1 MKRFVSKILGILM
14 CMLLL
19 FLIGCS
25 SVKPGYLKDAES
37 GFKGI
42 DSDPMFS
49 LDGFNDFT
57 NSVSTEDIIMINN
70 KYPLYE
76 AIYNANI
83 KAGILTGSV
92 VFDNENYEFWNK
104 LISNNQN
111 GKGLF
116 EEYENKYS
124 FNTKNRVRIQVKN
137 APNVSVEMTDGSF
150 ATFTDA
156 NGYAYLYPEKIE
168 DKYEVYI
175 TYNDVNKDKKKI
187 KATIKNDDVISL
199 TDKTYKNDVIE
210 LMFVIDTTGSM
221 GDEINYL
228 KVEIDDVISEIQEKN
243 PNTIIK
249 LALLF
254 YRDKGDE
261 YVTRYFDFTQDIQ
274 KQKNNLS
281 NQNANGGGDFEE
293 AVYKALGEAVEKQWS
308 SSSETRVLV
317 HVADAPSHDNEVKE
331 WNKNV
336 LKLTKK
342 GIKVISVAS
351 SGIDKKTEY
360 FFRSQSMITGGCYV
374 YLTDDSGVGGT
385 HIEATT
391 EVKPVVEYLN
401 KLLIR
406 LINGY
411 HTGNYGTAESYDG
424 LLSESDL
431 PEEMPQD
438 FNFTFKWGNELTSS
452 FDLKTKKLILNNSI
466 DEESIDLDVTEEDVK
481 KIYKLLRIVNL
492 QNVTISEEKAEQAL
506 YLKVTYGDVEKEVYF
521 TYPNKVIN
529 NKTDYTFYLMCRGI
543 YNYLIKSYLQKNVN
557 SNNLPEWK

>member
-19 FLIGCS
+19 FLIGCNS
-25 SVKPGYLKDAES
+25 AKPGYLKDAES
-37 GFKGI
+37 GFEGI

-92 VFDNENYEFWNK
+92 VFDNEKYEFWNK

-187 KATIKNDDVISL
+187 KATIRNDDVISL

-243 PNTIIK
+243 PNTVIK

-293 AVYKALGEAVEKQWS
+293 AVYKALGEAVDKQWS

-452 FDLKTKKLILNNSI
+452 FDLKTKKLILNNGI

-557 SNNLPEWK
+557 SNNLPE

>member
-19 FLIGCS
+19 FLIGCNS
-25 SVKPGYLKDAES
+25 AKPGYLKDAES
-37 GFKGI
+37 GFEGI

-187 KATIKNDDVISL
+187 KATIKNDEVISL

-243 PNTIIK
+243 PNTVIK

-293 AVYKALGEAVEKQWS
+293 AVYKALGEAVDKQWS

-452 FDLKTKKLILNNSI
+452 FDLKTKKLILNNGI

-557 SNNLPEWK
+557 SNNLPE

>member
-19 FLIGCS
+19 FLIGCNS
-25 SVKPGYLKDAES
+25 AKPGYLKDAES
-37 GFKGI
+37 GFEGI

-243 PNTIIK
+243 PNTVIK

-293 AVYKALGEAVEKQWS
+293 AVYKALGEAVDKQWS

-452 FDLKTKKLILNNSI
+452 FDLKTKKLILNNGI

-529 NKTDYTFYLMCRGI
+529 NKTDYIFYLMCRGI

-557 SNNLPEWK
+557 SNNLPE

>member
-19 FLIGCS
+19 FLIGCNS
-25 SVKPGYLKDAES
+25 AKPGYLKDAES
-37 GFKGI
+37 GFEGI

-156 NGYAYLYPEKIE
+156 NGYAYLYPEKID

-187 KATIKNDDVISL
+187 KATIRNDDVISL

-243 PNTIIK
+243 PNTVIK

-293 AVYKALGEAVEKQWS
+293 AVYKALGEAVDKQWS

-452 FDLKTKKLILNNSI
+452 FDLKTKKLILNNGI

-543 YNYLIKSYLQKNVN
+543 YNYLIKSYLQKNIN
-557 SNNLPEWK
+557 SDNLPE

>member
-19 FLIGCS
+19 FLIGCNS
-25 SVKPGYLKDAES
+25 AKPGYLKDAES
-37 GFKGI
+37 GFEGI

-187 KATIKNDDVISL
+187 KATIKNDEVISL

-210 LMFVIDTTGSM
+210 VMFVIDTTGSM

-243 PNTIIK
+243 PNTVIK

-293 AVYKALGEAVEKQWS
+293 AVYKALGEAVDKQWS

-411 HTGNYGTAESYDG
+411 HTGNYGTAENYDG

-452 FDLKTKKLILNNSI
+452 FDLKTKKLILNNGI

-481 KIYKLLRIVNL
+481 KIYNLLRSVNL

-557 SNNLPEWK
+557 SNNLPE

>member
-19 FLIGCS
+19 FLIGCNS
-25 SVKPGYLKDAES
+25 AKPGYLKDAES
-37 GFKGI
+37 GFEGI

-156 NGYAYLYPEKIE
+156 NGYAYLYPEKME

-187 KATIKNDDVISL
+187 KATIKNDEVISL

-243 PNTIIK
+243 PNTVIK

-293 AVYKALGEAVEKQWS
+293 AVYKALGEAVDKQWS

-452 FDLKTKKLILNNSI
+452 FDLKTKKLILNNGI

-557 SNNLPEWK
+557 SNNLPE

>member
-19 FLIGCS
+19 FLIGCNS
-25 SVKPGYLKDAES
+25 AKPGYLKDAES
-37 GFKGI
+37 GFEGI

-187 KATIKNDDVISL
+187 KATIKNDEVISL

-243 PNTIIK
+243 PNTVIK

-293 AVYKALGEAVEKQWS
+293 AVYKALGEAVDKQWS

-452 FDLKTKKLILNNSI
+452 FDLKTKKLILNNGI

-543 YNYLIKSYLQKNVN
+543 YNYLIKSYLQKNIN
-557 SNNLPEWK
+557 SNTLPE

>member
-19 FLIGCS
+19 FLIGCNS
-25 SVKPGYLKDAES
+25 AKPGYLKDAES
-37 GFKGI
+37 GFEGI

-156 NGYAYLYPEKIE
+156 NGYAYLYPEKID

-243 PNTIIK
+243 PNTVIK

-293 AVYKALGEAVEKQWS
+293 AVYKALGEAVDKQWS

-411 HTGNYGTAESYDG
+411 HTGNYGTAESCDG
-424 LLSESDL
+424 LVSESDL

-452 FDLKTKKLILNNSI
+452 FDLKTKKLILNNGI

-543 YNYLIKSYLQKNVN
+543 YNYLIKSYLQKNEN
-557 SNNLPEWK
+557 SNNLPE

>member
-19 FLIGCS
+19 FLIGCNS
-25 SVKPGYLKDAES
+25 AKPGYLKDAES
-37 GFKGI
+37 GFEGI

-452 FDLKTKKLILNNSI
+452 FDLKTKKLILNNGI
-466 DEESIDLDVTEEDVK
+466 DEESIDLDVTEEYVK

-557 SNNLPEWK
+557 SNNLPE

>member
-19 FLIGCS
+19 FLIGCNS
-25 SVKPGYLKDAES
+25 AKPGYLKDAES
-37 GFKGI
+37 GFEGI

-187 KATIKNDDVISL
+187 KATIKNDEVISL

-243 PNTIIK
+243 PNTVIK

-293 AVYKALGEAVEKQWS
+293 AVYKALGEAVDKQWS

-411 HTGNYGTAESYDG
+411 HTGNYGTAENYDG

-452 FDLKTKKLILNNSI
+452 FDLKTKKLILNNGI

-481 KIYKLLRIVNL
+481 KIYNLLRSVNL

-543 YNYLIKSYLQKNVN
+543 YNYLIKSYLQKNIN
-557 SNNLPEWK
+557 SNNLPE

>member
-293 AVYKALGEAVEKQWS
+293 AVYKALGEAVDKQWS

-452 FDLKTKKLILNNSI
+452 FDLKTKKLILNNGI

-557 SNNLPEWK
+557 SNNLPE

>member
-19 FLIGCS
+19 FLIGCNS
-25 SVKPGYLKDAES
+25 AKPGYLKDAES
-37 GFKGI
+37 GFEGI

-156 NGYAYLYPEKIE
+156 NGYAYLYPEKID

-187 KATIKNDDVISL
+187 KATIRNDDVISL

-243 PNTIIK
+243 PNTVIK

-293 AVYKALGEAVEKQWS
+293 AVYKALGEAVDKQWS

-452 FDLKTKKLILNNSI
+452 FDLKTKKLILNNGI

-543 YNYLIKSYLQKNVN
+543 YNYLIKSYLQKNIN
-557 SNNLPEWK
+557 SNNLPE

>member
-25 SVKPGYLKDAES
+25 SIKPGYLKDAES
-37 GFKGI
+37 GFEGI

-243 PNTIIK
+243 PNTVIK

-293 AVYKALGEAVEKQWS
+293 AVYKALGEAVDKQWS

-452 FDLKTKKLILNNSI
+452 FDLKTKKLILNNGI

-543 YNYLIKSYLQKNVN
+543 YNYLIKSYLQKNIN
-557 SNNLPEWK
+557 SDNLPE

>member
-57 NSVSTEDIIMINN
+57 DSASTEDIIMINN

-83 KAGILTGSV
+83 KAGVLTGSV

-293 AVYKALGEAVEKQWS
+293 AVYKALGEAVDKQWS

-452 FDLKTKKLILNNSI
+452 FDLKTKKLILNNGI
-466 DEESIDLDVTEEDVK
+466 DEESIDLDVTEEYVK

-543 YNYLIKSYLQKNVN
+543 YNYLIKSYLQKNIN
-557 SNNLPEWK
+557 SNNLPE

>member
-452 FDLKTKKLILNNSI
+452 FDLKTKKLILNNGI

-543 YNYLIKSYLQKNVN
+543 YNYLIKSYLQKNIN
-557 SNNLPEWK
+557 SNNLPE

>member
-19 FLIGCS
+19 FLIGCNS
-25 SVKPGYLKDAES
+25 AKPGYLKDAES
-37 GFKGI
+37 GFEGI

-187 KATIKNDDVISL
+187 KATIKNDEVISL

-243 PNTIIK
+243 PNTVIK

-293 AVYKALGEAVEKQWS
+293 AVYKALGEAVDKQWS

-411 HTGNYGTAESYDG
+411 HTGNYGTAENYDG

-452 FDLKTKKLILNNSI
+452 FDLKTKKLILNNGI

-481 KIYKLLRIVNL
+481 KIYNLLRSVNL

-557 SNNLPEWK
+557 SNNLPE

>member
-19 FLIGCS
+19 FLIGCNS
-25 SVKPGYLKDAES
+25 AKPGYLKDAES
-37 GFKGI
+37 GFEGI

-49 LDGFNDFT
+49 LDGFNGFT

-243 PNTIIK
+243 PNTVIK

-293 AVYKALGEAVEKQWS
+293 AVYKALGEAVDKQWS

-452 FDLKTKKLILNNSI
+452 FDLKTKKLILNNGI

-557 SNNLPEWK
+557 SNNLPE

>member
-83 KAGILTGSV
+83 KAGVLTGSV

-175 TYNDVNKDKKKI
+175 TYNDANKDKKKI

-293 AVYKALGEAVEKQWS
+293 AVYKALGEAVDKQWS

-452 FDLKTKKLILNNSI
+452 FDLKTKKLILNNGI

-557 SNNLPEWK
+557 SNNLPE

>member
-187 KATIKNDDVISL
+187 KATIKNDEVISL

-243 PNTIIK
+243 PNTVIK

-293 AVYKALGEAVEKQWS
+293 AVYKALGEAVDKQWS

-452 FDLKTKKLILNNSI
+452 FDLKTKKLILNNGI

-557 SNNLPEWK
+557 SNNLPE

>member
-19 FLIGCS
+19 FLIGCNS
-25 SVKPGYLKDAES
+25 AKPGYLKDAES
-37 GFKGI
+37 GFEGI

-187 KATIKNDDVISL
+187 KATIRNDDVISL

-243 PNTIIK
+243 PNTVIK

-293 AVYKALGEAVEKQWS
+293 SVYKALGEAVDKQWS

-452 FDLKTKKLILNNSI
+452 FDLKTKKLILNNGI

-492 QNVTISEEKAEQAL
+492 QNVTISEEKAEKAL

-557 SNNLPEWK
+557 SNNLPE

>member
-19 FLIGCS
+19 LLIGCNS
-25 SVKPGYLKDAES
+25 AKPGYLKDAES
-37 GFKGI
+37 GFEGI

-57 NSVSTEDIIMINN
+57 DSVSTEDIIMINK

-137 APNVSVEMTDGSF
+137 APNVRVEMTDGSF

-281 NQNANGGGDFEE
+281 KQNANGGGDFEE
-293 AVYKALGEAVEKQWS
+293 AVYKALGEAVDKQWS

-360 FFRSQSMITGGCYV
+360 FFRSQAMITGGCYV

-431 PEEMPQD
+431 PKEMPQD

-452 FDLKTKKLILNNSI
+452 FDLKTKKLILNNGI
-466 DEESIDLDVTEEDVK
+466 DKESIDLDVTEEDVK
-481 KIYKLLRIVNL
+481 KIYNLLRSVNL

-557 SNNLPEWK
+557 SDNLPE

>member
-187 KATIKNDDVISL
+187 KATIKNDEVISL

-293 AVYKALGEAVEKQWS
+293 AVYKALGEAVDKQWS

-452 FDLKTKKLILNNSI
+452 FDLKTKKLILNNGI

-557 SNNLPEWK
+557 SNNLPE

>member
-14 CMLLL
+14 CVLLL
-19 FLIGCS
+19 FLIGCNS
-25 SVKPGYLKDAES
+25 AKPGYLKDAES
-37 GFKGI
+37 GFEGI

-57 NSVSTEDIIMINN
+57 DSVSTEDIIMINN

-137 APNVSVEMTDGSF
+137 APNVRVEMTDGSF

-281 NQNANGGGDFEE
+281 KQNANGGGDFEE
-293 AVYKALGEAVEKQWS
+293 AVYKALGEAVDKQWS

-360 FFRSQSMITGGCYV
+360 FFRSQAMITGGCYV

-431 PEEMPQD
+431 PKEMPQD

-452 FDLKTKKLILNNSI
+452 FDLKTKKLILNNGI
-466 DEESIDLDVTEEDVK
+466 DKESIDLDVTEEDVK
-481 KIYKLLRIVNL
+481 KIYNLLRSVNL

-543 YNYLIKSYLQKNVN
+543 YNYLIKSYLQENIN
-557 SNNLPEWK
+557 SDNLPE

>member
-49 LDGFNDFT
+49 LDGFNGFT
-57 NSVSTEDIIMINN
+57 DNVSTEDIIMINN
-70 KYPLYE
+70 KYHLYE
-76 AIYNANI
+76 AIYNSNI
-83 KAGILTGSV
+83 KAGVLTGSV

-187 KATIKNDDVISL
+187 KATIRNDDVISL

-243 PNTIIK
+243 PNTVIK

-293 AVYKALGEAVEKQWS
+293 AVYKALGEAVDKQWS

-452 FDLKTKKLILNNSI
+452 FDLKTKKLILNNGI

-557 SNNLPEWK
+557 SNNLPE

>member
-49 LDGFNDFT
+49 LDGFNGFT
-57 NSVSTEDIIMINN
+57 DNVSTEDIIMINN
-70 KYPLYE
+70 KYHLYE
-76 AIYNANI
+76 AIYNSNI
-83 KAGILTGSV
+83 KAGVLTGSV

-187 KATIKNDDVISL
+187 KATIRNDDVISL

-243 PNTIIK
+243 PNTVIK

-293 AVYKALGEAVEKQWS
+293 AVYKALGEAVDKQWS

-452 FDLKTKKLILNNSI
+452 FDLKTKKLILNNGI

-557 SNNLPEWK
+557 SNNLP

>member
-187 KATIKNDDVISL
+187 KATIKNDEVISL

-360 FFRSQSMITGGCYV
+360 FFRSQAMITGGCYV

-431 PEEMPQD
+431 PKEMPQD

-452 FDLKTKKLILNNSI
+452 FDLKTKKLILNNGI
-466 DEESIDLDVTEEDVK
+466 DKESIDLDVTEEDVK
-481 KIYKLLRIVNL
+481 KIYNLLRSVNL

-521 TYPNKVIN
+521 SYPNKVIN

-543 YNYLIKSYLQKNVN
+543 YNYLIKSYLQKNIN
-557 SNNLPEWK
+557 SNTLPE

>member
-243 PNTIIK
+243 PNTVIK

-293 AVYKALGEAVEKQWS
+293 AVYKALGEAVDKQWS

-452 FDLKTKKLILNNSI
+452 FDLKTKKLILNNGI

-543 YNYLIKSYLQKNVN
+543 YNYLIKSYLQKNIN
-557 SNNLPEWK
+557 SDNLPE

>member
-19 FLIGCS
+19 FLIGCNS
-25 SVKPGYLKDAES
+25 AKPGYLKDAES
-37 GFKGI
+37 GFEGI

-57 NSVSTEDIIMINN
+57 DSVSTEDIIMINK

-137 APNVSVEMTDGSF
+137 APNVRVEMTDGSF

-281 NQNANGGGDFEE
+281 KQNANGGGDFEE
-293 AVYKALGEAVEKQWS
+293 AVYKALGEAVDKQWS

-360 FFRSQSMITGGCYV
+360 FFRSQAMITGGCYV

-431 PEEMPQD
+431 PKEMPQD

-452 FDLKTKKLILNNSI
+452 FDLKTKKLILNNGI
-466 DEESIDLDVTEEDVK
+466 DKESIDLDVTEEDVK
-481 KIYKLLRIVNL
+481 KIYNLLRSVNL

-543 YNYLIKSYLQKNVN
+543 YNYLIKSYLQENIN
-557 SNNLPEWK
+557 SDNLPE

>member
-83 KAGILTGSV
+83 KSGILTGSV

-243 PNTIIK
+243 PNTVIK

-293 AVYKALGEAVEKQWS
+293 AVYKALGEAVDKQWS

-452 FDLKTKKLILNNSI
+452 FDLKTKKLILNNGI

-543 YNYLIKSYLQKNVN
+543 YNYLIKSYLQKNIN
-557 SNNLPEWK
+557 SNNLPE

>member
-19 FLIGCS
+19 FLIGCNS
-25 SVKPGYLKDAES
+25 AKPGYLKDAES
-37 GFKGI
+37 GFEGI

-137 APNVSVEMTDGSF
+137 ASNVSVEMTDGSF

-156 NGYAYLYPEKIE
+156 NGYAYLYPEKID

-243 PNTIIK
+243 PNTVIK

-293 AVYKALGEAVEKQWS
+293 AVYKALGEAVDKQWS

-452 FDLKTKKLILNNSI
+452 FDLKTKKLILNNGI

-557 SNNLPEWK
+557 SNNLPE

>member
-19 FLIGCS
+19 FLIGCNS
-25 SVKPGYLKDAES
+25 AKPGYLKDAES
-37 GFKGI
+37 GFEGI

-243 PNTIIK
+243 PNTVIK

-293 AVYKALGEAVEKQWS
+293 AVYKALGEAVDKQWS

-360 FFRSQSMITGGCYV
+360 FFRSQSMVTGGCYV

-452 FDLKTKKLILNNSI
+452 FDLKTKKLILNNGI

-557 SNNLPEWK
+557 SNNLPE

>member
-452 FDLKTKKLILNNSI
+452 FDLKTKKLIVNNSI

-557 SNNLPEWK
+557 SNNLPE

>member
-49 LDGFNDFT
+49 LDGFNGFT
-57 NSVSTEDIIMINN
+57 DNVSTEDIIMINN
-70 KYPLYE
+70 KYHLYE

-83 KAGILTGSV
+83 KAGVLTGSV

-187 KATIKNDDVISL
+187 KATIRNDDVISL

-243 PNTIIK
+243 PNTVIK

-293 AVYKALGEAVEKQWS
+293 AVYKALGEAVDKQWS

-452 FDLKTKKLILNNSI
+452 FDLKTKKLILNNGI

-557 SNNLPEWK
+557 SNNLPE

>member
-49 LDGFNDFT
+49 LDGFNGFT
-57 NSVSTEDIIMINN
+57 DNVSTEDIIMINN
-70 KYPLYE
+70 KYHLYE

-83 KAGILTGSV
+83 KAGVLTGSV

-243 PNTIIK
+243 PNTVIK

-293 AVYKALGEAVEKQWS
+293 AVYKALGEAVDKQWS

-452 FDLKTKKLILNNSI
+452 FDLKTKKLILNNGI

-557 SNNLPEWK
+557 SNNLPE

>member
-19 FLIGCS
+19 FLIGCNS
-25 SVKPGYLKDAES
+25 AKPGYLKDAES
-37 GFKGI
+37 GFEGI

-243 PNTIIK
+243 PNTVIK

-293 AVYKALGEAVEKQWS
+293 AVYKALGEAVDKQWS

-452 FDLKTKKLILNNSI
+452 FDLKTKKLILNNGI

-543 YNYLIKSYLQKNVN
+543 YNYLIKSYLQKNIN
-557 SNNLPEWK
+557 SNNLPE

>member
-187 KATIKNDDVISL
+187 KATIKNDEVISL

-243 PNTIIK
+243 PNTVIK

-293 AVYKALGEAVEKQWS
+293 AVYKALGEAVDKQWS

-452 FDLKTKKLILNNSI
+452 FDLKTKKLILNNGI

-521 TYPNKVIN
+521 SYPNKVIN

-543 YNYLIKSYLQKNVN
+543 YNYLIKSYLQKNIN
-557 SNNLPEWK
+557 SNTLPE